1 MKTYRLSST
10 RVVAALLFI
19 ALMAV
24 LYLTSRAAPVQGAST
39 ILPAVNVHG
48 ITAPA
53 R

>member
-24 LYLTSRAAPVQGAST
+24 LYLTSRAAPVRDAPL
-39 ILPAVNVHG
+39 ILPAVNDHA
-48 ITAPA
+48 ITAPSL
-53 R
+53 